1 MALIQEY
8 SVVFPLVN
16 LLRRLLADG
25 CPIGYIQVEIAH
37 MEADGDIKF
46 PHPREQLP
54 VKWVLVELLLE
65 DTPHGHKLMIV
76 TGDWDHPIEID
87 PIGINC
93 CERLSPPVIMY
104 GPDEPRPDETH
115 AGKAAKW
122 LAALLKQNPKMGKKT
137 RKEDCMQLFD
147 ITSNTYDKRAW
158 PEAHRLAGLPM
169 RENNAE

>member
-1 MALIQEY
+1 M
-8 SVVFPLVN
+8 
-16 LLRRLLADG
+16 LRAT
-25 CPIGYIQVEIAH
+25 VA
-37 MEADGDIKF
+37 AGDHVWARRA
-46 PHPREQLP
+46 P
-54 VKWVLVELLLE
+54 
-65 DTPHGHKLMIV
+65 
-76 TGDWDHPIEID
+76 
-87 PIGINC
+87 
-93 CERLSPPVIMY
+93 
-104 GPDEPRPDETH
+104 PDETH